1 MPSFLVDG
9 AQELKEE
16 WFKRS
21 DTVAVTAGASAPEVV
36 VQECLDFLSEKFDA
50 VISEEVLRDENVHF
64 ALPRELFSLKPQV
77 PASTVQT

>member
-1 MPSFLVDG
+1 MEMGASRGMPSFLVDG

-36 VQECLDFLSEKFDA
+36 VQECLDFL
-50 VISEEVLRDENVHF
+50 R
-64 ALPRELFSLKPQV
+64 
-77 PASTVQT
+77 